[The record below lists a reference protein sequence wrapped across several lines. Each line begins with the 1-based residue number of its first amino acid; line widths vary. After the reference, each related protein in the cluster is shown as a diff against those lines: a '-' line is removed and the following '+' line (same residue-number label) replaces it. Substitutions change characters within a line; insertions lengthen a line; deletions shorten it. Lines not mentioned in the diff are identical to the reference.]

1 MKETEAQVNT
11 MGFERYFMPMNL
23 IGEYCSNVHAPH
35 RDLKIQ
41 NNSFYSMNDISNRKR
56 KINC

>member
-11 MGFERYFMPMNL
+11 MGFERYFMLMNL
-23 IGEYCSNVHAPH
+23 IGEYCSNVHAPQNG
-35 RDLKIQ
+35 LKIQ
-41 NNSFYSMNDISNRKR
+41 CNSFYKMNDISNRKR